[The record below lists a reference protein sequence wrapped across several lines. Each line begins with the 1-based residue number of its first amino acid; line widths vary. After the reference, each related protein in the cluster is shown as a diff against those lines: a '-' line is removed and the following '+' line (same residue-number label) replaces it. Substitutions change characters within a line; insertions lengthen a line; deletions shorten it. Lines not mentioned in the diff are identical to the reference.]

1 MGAPEDNSRDDL
13 TQPLTVEEFSALLS
27 SGFGQALCGASA
39 VAVGLSGGPDSM
51 ALTRLLSLVAEKNP
65 GSPDIHALTVDHGL
79 RAESAAEAAQVHEW
93 VAGWTGVEHHILKWK
108 EKPES
113 RIQEEA
119 RFARYELMA
128 GYCRERGI
136 SHLFLAHHRDD
147 QAETFLFRLAKGSG
161 LDGLSGMKP
170 VQGYGGLTLL
180 RPFLDIPKS
189 RLLASC
195 AEMGIPFVQDP
206 SNESE
211 NFARIRLRQSAG
223 ILAEE
228 GLSAKRLA
236 TTARRLERARVAL
249 DEMAEKALEEITL
262 EKDTNRIVL
271 NSETYGKLAEELA
284 LRVLLKVIKTFRP
297 EEDYAPRL
305 EKIEDLLGDLRAEN
319 PFRKRTLGGVV
330 FERNDKQGQI
340 ILCCE

>member
-1 MGAPEDNSRDDL
+1 MGAPEDNPREDL

-27 SGFGQALCGASA
+27 TGFGKALCGASS

-51 ALTRLLSLVAEKNP
+51 ALVRLLSLVAEKNP

-79 RAESAAEAAQVHEW
+79 RPESAAEAAQVHEW
-93 VAGWTGVEHHILKWK
+93 VSGWPQVMHRILRW
-108 EKPES
+108 EKAAS
-113 RIQEEA
+113 TRIQEEA

-161 LDGLSGMKP
+161 LDGLSGMRP
-170 VQGYGGLTLL
+170 VQDYGDLTLL
-180 RPFLDIPKS
+180 RPFLDIPKN
-189 RLLASC
+189 RLLMAC
-195 AEMGIPFVQDP
+195 DAMRIPYVKDP

-211 NFARIRLRQSAG
+211 NFARIRLRKSAA

-228 GLSAKRLA
+228 GLTAKRLA
-236 TTARRLERARVAL
+236 TTARRLERARAAL
-249 DEMAEKALEEITL
+249 DEMAEKALAEITL

-271 NSETYGKLAEELA
+271 NSAAYLKLAEEVA
-284 LRVLLKVIKTFRP
+284 LRVLLKAIKMFRL

-305 EKIEDLLGDLRAEN
+305 EKIEDLLADLRAEN
-319 PFRKRTLGGVV
+319 LFRKRTLGGLV

-340 ILCCE
+340 ILRCE